1 MSLYDDIITN
11 KDILDRPKTTS
22 IKLLQDHLQTKR
34 NASKIHQKSSLFH
47 GNYQKK
53 IASTKEDLQ
62 SSSVL
67 SQTTS
72 SSTSKNSSP
81 LGGDWD
87 VNEEYDPRWPND
99 YEKLLKERDVK
110 EQSNRAKS
118 QVIATRSLGLDYDD
132 DDDDDDDYYEGGKS
146 ESVSKSTASFGP
158 PPSLLENVEKVSSKP
173 AKSFEV
179 SSVAAKI
186 MAKMGYREG
195 QGLGKLEQGINKAL
209 LVEKTSKT
217 QGKIILETEKKL
229 ENLPITE
236 MLKNPS
242 RVVLLRNMVGPG
254 EVDNELEPETK
265 EECSKYGEVIRCRI
279 DEVKNYDNEEDAVR
293 IYIEFTNVDAAI
305 KVDLNGRYFGGRIVK
320 ASFFDSD
327 KFAQISK
334 H

>member
-1 MSLYDDIITN
+1 
-11 KDILDRPKTTS
+11 
-22 IKLLQDHLQTKR
+22 
-34 NASKIHQKSSLFH
+34 
-47 GNYQKK
+47 
-53 IASTKEDLQ
+53 
-62 SSSVL
+62 
-67 SQTTS
+67 
-72 SSTSKNSSP
+72 
-81 LGGDWD
+81 
-87 VNEEYDPRWPND
+87 
-99 YEKLLKERDVK
+99 
-110 EQSNRAKS
+110 
-118 QVIATRSLGLDYDD
+118 
-132 DDDDDDDYYEGGKS
+132 
-146 ESVSKSTASFGP
+146 
-158 PPSLLENVEKVSSKP
+158 
-173 AKSFEV
+173 
-179 SSVAAKI
+179 

-305 KVDLNGRYFGGRIVK
+305 KALVDLNGRYFGGRIVK